1 MSAMNP
7 EGWRQVGRIS
17 QSSLKREAQHRASFL
32 TTACAGDDSL
42 SLEIESHSRWEWG
55 REKALCNLRYA
66 LRFCV
71 GNCWIEWVI
80 LFFTLFLI
88 GIHSFAQT
96 PTENKESAPTQDAQP
111 DKPSNWNWSFSI
123 RNRTSFRTDEPRVF
137 QMSRTILDAKGIYRI
152 NDNWRLTLEGRA
164 HYDPVERLG
173 YPKNVWLDPRQ
184 ALLDGKFKKV
194 DLKLGLQQVV
204 WGQADG
210 LRVLDVIN
218 PLDYREFILED
229 FIDSR
234 RPLWLARADAPVGK
248 GSLQLIWVPY
258 FAPGRVPAPDN
269 EFGLG
274 ESFGLG
280 LIGAAASGL
289 NLPQLPYR
297 VEKTERPAY
306 QLKSSQFGARYSR
319 SAGKWDLTANYFY
332 GWEDTPTNYLGGV
345 ENAIKVAPPAL
356 IFKPRY
362 DLKEVFGGTAATNF
376 GSVVLRLEA
385 GWNRNKATP
394 VSTNTQTGFEK
405 RGQFSSVAG
414 LDWSAKTWLWVSGQY
429 FLSFTSAPQKDLLLP
444 RYNHLASIYFR
455 TNFIRD
461 TLRPELFVL
470 TGLNQQ
476 EYLIRPRLTK
486 TMGDHWSV
494 GIGADFLGG
503 KRTNVFGYFDTRD
516 RVVIELKWLK

>member
-1 MSAMNP
+1 MPNSKGAAILSVKWLSVCLILYFFSFQSLVQAQTEDQDPAPAQDAKP
-7 EGWRQVGRIS
+7 EQP
-17 QSSLKREAQHRASFL
+17 
-32 TTACAGDDSL
+32 
-42 SLEIESHSRWEWG
+42 SRW
-55 REKALCNLRYA
+55 
-66 LRFCV
+66 
-71 GNCWIEWVI
+71 
-80 LFFTLFLI
+80 
-88 GIHSFAQT
+88 Q
-96 PTENKESAPTQDAQP
+96 
-111 DKPSNWNWSFSI
+111 WSFSM
-123 RNRTSFRTDEPRVF
+123 RNRTGFRTEEPRVF
-137 QMSRTILDAKGIYRI
+137 QMSRTIFDAKVAYKIS
-152 NDNWRLTLEGRA
+152 DDWRMTLEGRA

-173 YPKNVWLDPRQ
+173 YPKNIWLDPRQ
-184 ALLDGKFKKV
+184 ALLDGKVKKV

-258 FAPGRVPAPDN
+258 FAPGRPPASDN

-280 LIGAAASGL
+280 LIGAAAGGL
-289 NLPQLPYR
+289 NLPQLPFR
-297 VEKTERPAY
+297 VERTERPAY
-306 QLKSSQFGARYSR
+306 QLRSSQYGARYSR
-319 SAGKWDLTANYFY
+319 SVGKWDLTANYFY
-332 GWEDTPTNYLGGV
+332 GWEDTPTNYLAGV
-345 ENAIKVAPPAL
+345 DNVIKESSTAL
-356 IFKPRY
+356 VFKPRF
-362 DLKEVFGGTAATNF
+362 DRKEVFGGTAATNF

-405 RGQFSSVAG
+405 RGQYSSVAG
-414 LDWSAKTWLWVSGQY
+414 VDWSAKTWLWVSGQY
-429 FLSFTSAPQKDLLLP
+429 FLSFTSAPQEKLLLP

-455 TNFIRD
+455 TNFLRD

-476 EYLIRPRLTK
+476 EYLIRPRITK

-494 GIGADFLGG
+494 GVGADFFGG
-503 KRTNVFGYFDTRD
+503 KRTNVFGYFDSRD
-516 RVVIELKWLK
+516 RVVLDLKWLK